1 MTTTMKGLVCEH
13 AMQCMEA
20 WFKCT
25 KHSFWV

>member
-1 MTTTMKGLVCEH
+1 MKGIVCEH